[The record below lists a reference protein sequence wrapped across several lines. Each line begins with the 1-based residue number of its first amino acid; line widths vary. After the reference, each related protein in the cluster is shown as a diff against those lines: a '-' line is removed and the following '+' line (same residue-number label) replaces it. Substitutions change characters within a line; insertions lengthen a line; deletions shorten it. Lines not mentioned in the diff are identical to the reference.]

1 MAYLGAGITRF
12 NTADGLT
19 VKGTAEFTDTV
30 VLGDSD
36 ELRFGAGEDLKIYH
50 DANNSY
56 IEDAGDWRS
65 YYPVE

>member
-50 DANNSY
+50 DANNSTH
-56 IEDAGDWRS
+56 
-65 YYPVE
+65 